1 MVEQKQCSVEGQE
14 GKEQASSGKKLHQQN
29 GHQPEAFCATK
40 SNQSLKGRATT
51 SRDTSAICLML
62 VNLIYPQ
69 RRQRRLPIMLARPTS
84 SMVVTCNN
92 LLSNGL

>member
-1 MVEQKQCSVEGQE
+1 
-14 GKEQASSGKKLHQQN
+14 
-29 GHQPEAFCATK
+29 
-40 SNQSLKGRATT
+40 LKGRATT